1 MQCCSSPESHERVRC
16 IGLPC
21 WIRNQ
26 DRRGPKSHR
35 ECTPTRTAWSEAHES
50 LTLNSIPVFYMA
62 RADVRVTKSRGLR
75 TAGFFNYLHWT
86 IRPDSKILHEWLIA
100 VCGCAQLGRS
110 VPSPGRRAVEGG
122 RSWVCSVLEWAAPRM
137 GWTAPAK
144 RRAYGGYQPR
154 YRSRGT
160 RPVHNSP
167 SLWRL
172 RWVPRHTS
180 AVYTVVRSCASW

>member
-1 MQCCSSPESHERVRC
+1 MTGIEDGATKAIAGAMRRV
-16 IGLPC
+16 
-21 WIRNQ
+21 
-26 DRRGPKSHR
+26 HH
-35 ECTPTRTAWSEAHES
+35 A
-50 LTLNSIPVFYMA
+50 
-62 RADVRVTKSRGLR
+62 
-75 TAGFFNYLHWT
+75 
-86 IRPDSKILHEWLIA
+86 WLIA

-122 RSWVCSVLEWAAPRM
+122 RWVCSVLEWAAARM
-137 GWTAPAK
+137 GRTAPAK
-144 RRAYGGYQPR
+144 RRACRGYEPR

-180 AVYTVVRSCASW
+180 AVYTVEGLVPLGLAAR